1 MLNGIKQRGIVSR
14 DDKIEIQT
22 PELPEGTIVE
32 VIILVEQETIESE
45 SPSQIPQDTTEYLLS
60 NEANR
65 RHLMTG
71 IKNIETNTNLVSF
84 TPEEWNEEHNIY
96 P

>member
-1 MLNGIKQRGIVSR
+1 MLNGIKQRGVVSK
-14 DDKIEIQT
+14 DGKIEIQT

-32 VIILVEQETIESE
+32 VIILVEPETTESDSS
-45 SPSQIPQDTTEYLLS
+45 SPISQDTTEYLLS

-65 RHLMTG
+65 RHLITG

-84 TPEEWNEEHNIY
+84 TSEEWNEEHNIHS
-96 P
+96 